1 MSDLAGLYQELILDH
16 SRRPRNRGMIENASA
31 RAEGANPLCGDEL
44 TLYVDVADDVLREVR
59 FEGHGCAIS
68 TASASLMSEAVR
80 GKTTAEA
87 HDLFKRFHQSLV
99 SGPGTEV
106 DVSGLGKLA
115 ALTGVRNYPMRVKCA
130 SLAWHTLNAALKGTS
145 DTVTTE

>member
-1 MSDLAGLYQELILDH
+1 MSDMRGLYQELILDH

-44 TLYVDVADDVLREVR
+44 TLYVDVADDLLREVR

-87 HDLFKRFHQSLV
+87 RALFKRFHESLV
-99 SGPGTEV
+99 AGPGTEV
-106 DVSGLGKLA
+106 DVSDLGKLA
-115 ALTGVRNYPMRVKCA
+115 ALTGVRDYPMRVKCA
-130 SLAWHTLNAALKGTS
+130 SLAWHTLYAALEGTS

>member
-1 MSDLAGLYQELILDH
+1 MSDLVGLYQELILDH

-80 GKTTAEA
+80 GKTKAEA
-87 HDLFKRFHQSLV
+87 HDLFKRFHESLV
-99 SGPGTEV
+99 AGPGTEV
-106 DVSGLGKLA
+106 DVNGLGKLA

-130 SLAWHTLNAALKGTS
+130 SLAWHTLNAALEGTS